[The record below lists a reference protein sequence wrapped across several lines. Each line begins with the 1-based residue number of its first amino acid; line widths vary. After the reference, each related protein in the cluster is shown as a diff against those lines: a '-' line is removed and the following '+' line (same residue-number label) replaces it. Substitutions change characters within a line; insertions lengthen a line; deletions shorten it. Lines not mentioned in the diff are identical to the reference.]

1 MASDSTLLKEARNR
15 MNEILDLQQRGQ
27 NALQQEPRQKINSL
41 WFVAEGMRSE
51 ARELLLQLGGATNP
65 GRGFGYLKLVP
76 EVLQI
81 ARKLALWAARDDFPA
96 FQKKAHDILAIA
108 RRLQELLKPHVR
120 TAPISCE
127 PPPSGYG
134 FIELFPAENAADS
147 EPSESNGF
155 TLPTQA
161 SSDPRGSLV
170 STDIADTPELPVVRR
185 QELER
190 QLEELG
196 VHYQHQDHEAI
207 ASTLYQLACGC
218 SKAGDLLSAEEHLQ
232 KAWEMFRRLGN
243 SNHPL
248 IFETRREMGS
258 LCRTTGDRL
267 KAEQLLNEALEEE
280 RAFRGHSNH
289 PSIAATLH
297 ELGDLRRV
305 KGDLCQA
312 EQLLYEAL
320 EMKRSVYDKDHANT
334 AVTLHALGCLFR
346 ERKNLPKAEE
356 LLQEALKMKRA
367 VYGDT
372 AHTNI
377 AATLVGLGKV
387 RRLLGDLPRA
397 NEYLEDALTMLR
409 EVHSDS
415 NHPNIVATLYEF
427 RDICRE
433 AGNHSR
439 AEELHQ
445 EALSLSFQQRGQ

>member
-1 MASDSTLLKEARNR
+1 MD
-15 MNEILDLQQRGQ
+15 EILSLQLRGQ
-27 NALQQEPRQKINSL
+27 NALQQEPRQEISSL
-41 WFVAEGMRSE
+41 WFVADGMRSE
-51 ARELLLQLGGATNP
+51 ARKLLLQLGGATNP
-65 GRGFGYLKLVP
+65 GRGFGYLKFVP

-81 ARKLALWAARDDFPA
+81 ARELALWAVDDDFPD
-96 FQKKAHDILAIA
+96 FQEKAHGILAIA

-120 TAPISCE
+120 TALISRE
-127 PPPSGYG
+127 PPPSGSG
-134 FIELFPAENAADS
+134 FIEFVPAESDADS
-147 EPSESNGF
+147 EPSESNVF

-161 SSDPRGSLV
+161 PSDPRDSLV
-170 STDIADTPELPVVRR
+170 STDTADTPELPLVRM
-185 QELER
+185 QELGR

-207 ASTLYQLACGC
+207 ASTLYQLACGY

-232 KAWEMFRRLGN
+232 KAWEMFRRLRN
-243 SNHPL
+243 SNHPSMIEFDML
-248 IFETRREMGS
+248 REMGS
-258 LCRTTGDRL
+258 LCRNTGDLL
-267 KAEQLLNEALEEE
+267 KAEQLLNEALEKE
-280 RAFRGHSNH
+280 RASRGHSNH

-320 EMKRSVYDKDHANT
+320 EMKRSVYGKDHANT

-346 ERKNLPKAEE
+346 KHKNLPKAEE

-367 VYGDT
+367 VYGDS
-372 AHTNI
+372 AHANI
-377 AATLVGLGKV
+377 AATLFGLGKV

-445 EALSLSFQQRGQ
+445 EALSLSFQQRGGAPKT